1 MDLCFGRVAKFAPT
15 RSKGTLMNR
24 VQWVSGSTVS
34 RFARAAIGGIVLLC
48 TACGT
53 DSELGNDAYSQT
65 SSSPTV
71 GLYTPGN
78 PVGRPMLEA
87 DGNYTEQE
95 KADAL
100 LRNGAG
106 ANTCAPLT
114 PDIGMTKEQVTTA
127 VAMHQDLTK
136 RARTS
141 GSLSMT
147 FTTQSLNGKWKPAN
161 VGAVWIAD
169 IQGRAVKTLEVWA
182 AERLSSL
189 PFYNQSACKSNDP
202 DVIARATLPD
212 HSKPHQDIWNGKD
225 FLGNIVPDGDYII
238 TIEVADVENVTAP
251 PTQFHFLKGAQP
263 VSMSVPDGRG
273 TLGLQYTYTTT
284 TTAAGGNTQP

>member
-1 MDLCFGRVAKFAPT
+1 M
-15 RSKGTLMNR
+15 LMNR
-24 VQWVSGSTVS
+24 VQWVTGSTVGQV
-34 RFARAAIGGIVLLC
+34 ARAAIGGIMLLGM
-48 TACGT
+48 ACGT

-65 SSSPTV
+65 TSPSV

-100 LRNGAG
+100 LRMGVGVDTCTPPTADIG
-106 ANTCAPLT
+106 LTREQANTAIAT
-114 PDIGMTKEQVTTA
+114 
-127 VAMHQDLTK
+127 HQDLSK
-136 RARTS
+136 RVRS
-141 GSLSMT
+141 PGSLSMT
-147 FTTQSLNGKWKPAN
+147 FTTKSLNGKWKPAN

-169 IQGRAVKTLEVWA
+169 VQGRAVKTLEVWA

-189 PFYNQSACKSNDP
+189 PFYNQSACKNNDM

-212 HSKPHQDIWNGKD
+212 HAKPHQDTWNGKD
-225 FLGNIVPDGDYII
+225 FLGNIVPDGDYVI
-238 TIEVADVENVTAP
+238 TIEVADVENVTSP

-273 TLGLQYTYTTT
+273 TVGLQYTYTTT
-284 TTAAGGNTQP
+284 TTVAGGNTQP